1 MDQLQPIR
9 NDNIPATLKHLG
21 SKPMVQFLQAGRMDK
36 ARELMPMRIEQTI
49 KGTPIC
55 LISQVVDPIRV
66 EAFVSFLLIEDV
78 VKMWNGD
85 ARLNLQPGQV
95 PVIAKMLIDTFRNE
109 NLADFAVCFRRGVMG
124 MYNDENNKLL
134 RIDGSV
140 LTSWMRKYLEE
151 KYEVVES
158 ALKKE
163 KESFYRVK
171 KAVREEDKPNPKRN
185 LLALLQEVIG
195 EVTPQ
200 EDNNKKVNEYERYKL
215 ENKRKLTEDQ
225 LRAIIKQEYP
235 NATEEEIRQFILNY
249 DLP

>member
-1 MDQLQPIR
+1 
-9 NDNIPATLKHLG
+9 
-21 SKPMVQFLQAGRMDK
+21 MDK

-55 LISQVVDPIRV
+55 LIAQVVDPIRV

-85 ARLNLQPGQV
+85 SRLNLQPGQV

-151 KYEVVES
+151 KYEVIES
-158 ALKKE
+158 ELMKE

-195 EVTPQ
+195 EVPREET
-200 EDNNKKVNEYERYKL
+200 DNAKKNEYERFKL
-215 ENKRKLTEDQ
+215 ETKQTLTEDHI
-225 LRAIIKQEYP
+225 RKIVKQERP
-235 NATEEEIRQFILNY
+235 NATEEEIKQYIISYGKANTER
-249 DLP
+249 